1 MANKGKTMHKIDI
14 AAVNA
19 LLEGTTIAPIA
30 IPQPVK
36 AATTDHD
43 AKMATLKATNGQ
55 MKRVN
60 ALYREAGLREFATLR
75 TFRKVFPTML
85 DASIEYRTLKAAR

>member
-1 MANKGKTMHKIDI
+1 MANKGHKMQTIDI
-14 AAVNA
+14 TAVNA

-30 IPQPVK
+30 IPQPK
-36 AATTDHD
+36 AAKLSDHD

-60 ALYREAGLREFATLR
+60 ALYAEAGLREFATLR

-85 DASIEYRTLKAAR
+85 AASIEYRTMKAAR